1 MKHTMSHP
9 LRVAAAGGVAAAI
22 LAGGGAVALASG
34 SDTTPT
40 PPSAGSTSSSTAPAP
55 KAHVPHLD
63 GTVTSVNG
71 SDIVIKDRD
80 GFTRTI
86 TTSGSTVYSNGLS
99 ASPAVGSQV
108 HATGTVDANG
118 TSLDA
123 AALGTPPT
131 PPPGRHGK
139 HGPGAGPGALPG
151 SGTRPAAPP
160 APPEDPR
167 RRERRVDPQHRRR
180 PRRHPPP
187 ESGGVTGVAP
197 APWRPGAVSTVC
209 GGGGRVTP

>member
-9 LRVAAAGGVAAAI
+9 LRVVAAGGVAAAI

-34 SDTTPT
+34 AGTTTPA
-40 PPSAGSTSSSTAPAP
+40 PSAGSTSSSTAPAP

-71 SDIVIKDRD
+71 SDIVIKDHD

-86 TTSGSTVYSNGLS
+86 TTSGSTTYSNGLT

-123 AALGTPPT
+123 TTLGTPPT
-131 PPPGRHGK
+131 PPAGGHGK
-139 HGPGAGPGALPG
+139 HGPGAGPGAVPG
-151 SGTRPAAPP
+151 SGARPAPGGTPGAPGVSST
-160 APPEDPR
+160 APT
-167 RRERRVDPQHRRR
+167 
-180 PRRHPPP
+180 PP
-187 ESGGVTGVAP
+187 SGSAAPSTSAP
-197 APWRPGAVSTVC
+197 APTS
-209 GGGGRVTP
+209 

>member
-9 LRVAAAGGVAAAI
+9 LRVVAAGGVAAAI

-34 SDTTPT
+34 SGTTPT

-151 SGTRPAAPP
+151 SGTRPAPGGTTGAPGGSS
-160 APPEDPR
+160 APRAP
-167 RRERRVDPQHRRR
+167 
-180 PRRHPPP
+180 
-187 ESGGVTGVAP
+187 GGSATPSTTAP
-197 APWRPGAVSTVC
+197 APTS
-209 GGGGRVTP
+209 